1 MGSMKKIIF
10 LLFVIFFSFAQSLN
24 FAFIGFD
31 HSNWNLYI
39 CENNHC
45 KEIKTKYE
53 IRNYDIY
60 DKKIVYLGSDEN
72 LRLIKDKK
80 EFVLIPSKKHSFTQP
95 YFYDNG
101 EKIALVKLINKNS
114 KKTEILSINLK
125 NKKISLL
132 HFQYSTSLE
141 PFVKNNNLIYSNVSC
156 VNGCGH
162 VIEEIWMKNLDT
174 GYAKQ
179 LTLRN
184 TISFQPFATK
194 NEIYF
199 SSLVEGKYQIFKYEI
214 NSKRTKRITYS
225 NGNDLF
231 PCTYDKGIIF
241 VREKDGNS
249 FIVKQENEKE
259 TILKIDNEI
268 KKIRNLRIIR

>member
-1 MGSMKKIIF
+1 MRNIVFVLFLIIF
-10 LLFVIFFSFAQSLN
+10 SYAQSPKFSFVGLKNSK
-24 FAFIGFD
+24 
-31 HSNWNLYI
+31 WNLYI
-39 CENNHC
+39 CENSHC
-45 KEIKTKYE
+45 KEINTEYE

-60 DKKIVYLGSDEN
+60 GKKIVYLGSDEN

-80 EFVLIPSKKHSFTQP
+80 ESVLISSKKDSFTQP

-101 EKIALVKLINKNS
+101 EKIAVVKLKNKNS
-114 KKTEILSINLK
+114 KKTEIISIDLK
-125 NKKISLL
+125 NRTISLL
-132 HFQYSTSLE
+132 HFQHSTSLE
-141 PFVKNNNLIYSNVSC
+141 PFIQNNNLIYSNVSC

-199 SSLVEGKYQIFKYEI
+199 SSLIDGKYQIFKYETKS
-214 NSKRTKRITYS
+214 NKTKRITFS

-231 PCTYDKGIIF
+231 PGVYDKGIIF
-241 VREKDGNS
+241 IRERDGNS
-249 FIVKQENEKE
+249 FIVKRENGKE
-259 TILKIDNEI
+259 TILKIDSEI